1 MLGKPLAFAHGGV
14 HRRHVKRPH
23 VDLMKTL
30 KNIPYTVSMELVRGI
45 VQSIARK
52 GYAPEPFL
60 LQAGIAPQLLE
71 QPGARVSSDQYIAL
85 MWRVISALNDEALG
99 LFSRPLKR
107 GSLELIA
114 RVASAEQTVEGA
126 LERMCEVHN
135 LLQDDVEVSLLV
147 SAGEAAICVRSLSNR
162 PAANF
167 LYEYLL
173 RILWRIASWLMGG
186 GLKVRQFDFAFAQP
200 DYVRDYGE
208 AFPAPMRFGQA
219 VAAFWFE
226 AVLLRRVCRRDE
238 SALRSFVASWP
249 AAAVIPA
256 RAGNGVATL
265 VHAHL
270 QQSRPLWV
278 GLEATAVAL
287 HMSAPTLQRKLSAAG
302 TSFQAIKDGLRRDI
316 AISRLGTST
325 VSFATLAA
333 DLGFADAAAFQRAFK
348 GWTGSPPGLYR
359 ARAA

>member
-1 MLGKPLAFAHGGV
+1 
-14 HRRHVKRPH
+14 
-23 VDLMKTL
+23 MKTL

-45 VQSIARK
+45 VQSIARN
-52 GYAPEPFL
+52 GHAPQPFL
-60 LQAGIAPQLLE
+60 LKAGIAPQLLE
-71 QPGARVSSDQYIAL
+71 QPGARVSSDQYVAL
-85 MWRVISALNDEALG
+85 MWHVITTLNDEALG
-99 LFSRPLKR
+99 LFTRPLKR

-114 RVASAEQTVEGA
+114 RVASAEHTAQRA

-135 LLQDDVEVSLLV
+135 LLQDDVEVSLQLR
-147 SAGEAAICVRSLSNR
+147 AEEAAICVRSLGSR
-162 PAANF
+162 PQANF

-173 RILWRIASWLMGG
+173 RILWRVSSWLMGG
-186 GLKVRQFDFAFAQP
+186 GLRVRRFDFAFAQP
-200 DYVRDYGE
+200 DYARDYGE

-219 VAAFWFE
+219 VSAFWFE
-226 AVLLRRVCRRDE
+226 SGLLRRACRRDE

-256 RAGNGVATL
+256 RAANGIANL

-270 QQSRPLWV
+270 QQRRPVWD
-278 GLEATAVAL
+278 GLEATAAAL

-302 TSFQAIKDGLRRDI
+302 TSFQAIKDGMRRDI
-316 AISRLGTST
+316 AISRLGSST

-359 ARAA
+359 ARAP